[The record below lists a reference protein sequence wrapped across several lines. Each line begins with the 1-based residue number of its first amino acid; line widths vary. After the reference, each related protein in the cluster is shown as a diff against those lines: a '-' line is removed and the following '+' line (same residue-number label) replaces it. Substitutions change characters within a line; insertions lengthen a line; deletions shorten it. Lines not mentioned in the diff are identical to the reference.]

1 MIQSNFNKELEE
13 KIQLY
18 INGKLDQE
26 QSDDLWAEL
35 IQDDYYLDYMKSVA
49 NLKALI
55 LEKRVAKS
63 QPRILP
69 LRKYVS
75 YAAAVAVIVMVG
87 VLGVVNYQTQ
97 SAIEVSPIAEI
108 GLDVIRDPIGISSAI
123 TNEVVKEAIQLASNG
138 NVEEA
143 ISLLEKEL
151 EVVKSPFT
159 IAELALSLGSIQ
171 YNYGD
176 YNAAITNFK
185 KVVNQKDIDVSTQEK
200 GYYFLGN
207 AYFQL
212 DQLDEAEEA
221 FIKAY
226 ALDGSYSR
234 IAKRYVD
241 ALNNT
246 MLK

>member
-1 MIQSNFNKELEE
+1 M
-13 KIQLY
+13 
-18 INGKLDQE
+18 
-26 QSDDLWAEL
+26 
-35 IQDDYYLDYMKSVA
+35 
-49 NLKALI
+49 
-55 LEKRVAKS
+55 
-63 QPRILP
+63 
-69 LRKYVS
+69 
-75 YAAAVAVIVMVG
+75 
-87 VLGVVNYQTQ
+87 NYQTQ

>member
-13 KIQLY
+13 KIELY
-18 INGKLDQE
+18 INGKLNQE

-55 LEKRVAKS
+55 LEKRSAKS
-63 QPRILP
+63 QPKLLP
-69 LRKYVS
+69 LRRYVS
-75 YAAAVAVIVMVG
+75 YAAAVAILIVVG
-87 VLGVVNYQTQ
+87 VLGVVNYQTE
-97 SAIEVSPIAEI
+97 SVSTVSPISEI
-108 GLDVIRDPIGISSAI
+108 SLDVIRDPIGISSAI
-123 TNEVVKEAIQLASNG
+123 TNDVVKEAIQLASNG

-151 EVVKSPFT
+151 EVVENPVT

-176 YNAAITNFK
+176 YEAAISNFEK
-185 KVVNQKDIDVSTQEK
+185 AINQKDIDVSTQEK

-212 DQLDEAEEA
+212 DRLDAAEEA
-221 FIKAY
+221 FVKAY
-226 ALDGSYSR
+226 SLDGSYSR

-241 ALNNT
+241 ALNT
-246 MLK
+246 MLE

>member
-13 KIQLY
+13 KIELY
-18 INGKLDQE
+18 INGKLNKE

-49 NLKALI
+49 NLQSLI
-55 LEKRVAKS
+55 LQKRARKS

-69 LRKYVS
+69 IRKYIS
-75 YAAAVAVIVMVG
+75 YAAAVAVLIIVG
-87 VLGVVNYQTQ
+87 VLGVANYQAQ
-97 SAIEVSPIAEI
+97 YVAKVVPISEI
-108 GLDVIRDPIGISSAI
+108 SLEVIRDIYGYSSAI
-123 TNEVVKEAIQLASNG
+123 TNDVVKEAIQLASNG

-151 EVVKSPFT
+151 EVVEKPST

-176 YNAAITNFK
+176 YKTAITNFEK
-185 KVVNQKDIDVSTQEK
+185 AITQKDIDVATQEK

-212 DQLDEAEEA
+212 NQLDAAELA
-221 FIKAY
+221 FSKAY

-241 ALNNT
+241 ALGT
-246 MLK
+246 MLE